1 MDKTLCCY
9 KLSGYYEKSEYYRIT
24 NLESYDGPLP
34 NDKFF
39 KPTSWW
45 RLWINYKLQPQNDI
59 KLWRKFQEFLTF
71 KIVYIPELQKR
82 MDRLLIKIS
91 SGYVRR
97 YEITSSKNVPFAL
110 IKLIAIPY
118 LIVEIS
124 IFNDVYFLEDCGQ
137 FVAPY
142 SNSPKGQKI
151 KWKNVFKQ
159 NKNLCW

>member
-97 YEITSSKNVPFAL
+97 
-110 IKLIAIPY
+110 
-118 LIVEIS
+118 
-124 IFNDVYFLEDCGQ
+124 
-137 FVAPY
+137 
-142 SNSPKGQKI
+142 
-151 KWKNVFKQ
+151 
-159 NKNLCW
+159 